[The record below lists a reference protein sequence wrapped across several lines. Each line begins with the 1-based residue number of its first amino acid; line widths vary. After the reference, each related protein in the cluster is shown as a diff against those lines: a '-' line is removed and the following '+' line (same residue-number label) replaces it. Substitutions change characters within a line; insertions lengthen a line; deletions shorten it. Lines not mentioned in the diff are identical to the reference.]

1 MKSDDKMAN
10 KLGIRYESEDK
21 DIPFKVEQTKEV
33 IARFPAKQVEDEIE
47 DYHKARN
54 TLHNV
59 LNSGTAALDQILEV
73 AKGSEHP
80 RAYEVVATLMKTM
93 ADTSKDLY
101 DIQEKS
107 RKIRDMDDPDRR
119 KHDTGGQNISVDKG
133 IFVGT
138 SADLL
143 KAISKDESDNE

>member
-1 MKSDDKMAN
+1 MKTYKNISN
-10 KLGIRYESEDK
+10 KLGIEDEYEDCDK
-21 DIPFKVEQTKEV
+21 NMPFA
-33 IARFPAKQVEDEIE
+33 IARTEKIVNVLPNKQVEDEVV
-47 DYHKARN
+47 DYNRARG
-54 TLHNV
+54 TLHDV
-59 LNSGTAALDQILEV
+59 LSKGSVALDGMLEV

-101 DIQEKS
+101 EIQEKS
-107 RKIRDMDDPDRR
+107 RKIREMDNPEY
-119 KHDTGGQNISVDKG
+119 KKTEGNTINVDKG

-143 KAISKDESDNE
+143 KHIKDDKNSE